1 MFSWAS
7 PELREIESN
16 ILLNAEMLL
25 RHMLTM
31 HLVFEGAIDTRIA
44 TRIWRIMPLLN
55 DMSQEVRATKR
66 FKIGSVYCSSVLIT
80 IFCRLKSE

>member
-55 DMSQEVRATKR
+55 EMSQEVSLTTPLNNVS
-66 FKIGSVYCSSVLIT
+66 ILPPYGVLALIA
-80 IFCRLKSE
+80 IFL